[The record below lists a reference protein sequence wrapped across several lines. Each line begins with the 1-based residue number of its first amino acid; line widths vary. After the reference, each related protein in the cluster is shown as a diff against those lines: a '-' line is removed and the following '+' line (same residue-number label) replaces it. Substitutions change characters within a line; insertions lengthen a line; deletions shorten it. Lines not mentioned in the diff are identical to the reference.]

1 MNEFALMSNALNFT
15 YKALE
20 GKKMDYLCLRCGEQF
35 NANYYFAHT
44 IANKPDQCP
53 SCGGPPSQIADAAEA
68 EKREAENRAINKHD
82 ERLAEQ
88 ESERIIDSCKKKW
101 LDYIARKETKDE

>member
-1 MNEFALMSNALNFT
+1 MEVT
-15 YKALE
+15 RQQYQDEVKAYWK
-20 GKKMDYLCLRCGEQF
+20 GRCDKLQ
-35 NANYYFAHT
+35 
-44 IANKPDQCP
+44 
-53 SCGGPPSQIADAAEA
+53 AEIDRLTA

-101 LDYIARKETKDE
+101 LGYIARKETKDE